1 MQLCAARNGV
11 PPTVKLDDGY
21 KFVDQLATLT
31 KGGVPSLINCTKF
44 TVEGKVE
51 LAPGV
56 VIEGTVK
63 ISNKGDGV
71 KVAEARTYKDETV
84 EL

>member
-1 MQLCAARNGV
+1 MQLKAERGGV
-11 PPTVKLDDGY
+11 PPTVKLDGCY

-31 KGGVPSLINCTKF
+31 KGGVPSLRRCKKL

-51 LAPGV
+51 FARGV

-63 ISNKGDGV
+63 FVNKGDGV
-71 KVAEARTYKDETV
+71 KVAAGKTYKDETV